1 LFCFHLIVPLDK
13 VLSLEIKNKSYF
25 ILYFPRL
32 FVPLQPDMCSLE
44 SLKID
49 LKAMKEGQNALQFS
63 LSDDYF
69 EAISASEVSRGDVHV
84 ALEIQRSVDIFTIN
98 MHVEGVVE
106 VPCDL
111 CLDDMEQPIAS
122 DRRFTVRF
130 GDDESEDDDVLIVSE
145 DEGVLDTSWM
155 IYEQIVL
162 AIPIKHVHA
171 PGKCN
176 AVMTRKLEELSAAR
190 SSDGGENQ
198 IDERW
203 SALKQLKFS
212 E

>member
-1 LFCFHLIVPLDK
+1 MFFSLLFAH
-13 VLSLEIKNKSYF
+13 
-25 ILYFPRL
+25 L

-44 SLKID
+44 ALKID
-49 LKAMKEGQNALQFS
+49 LKALKEGQNALQFG

-69 EAISASEVSRGDVHV
+69 EAIAAPEVSRGDVHV
-84 ALEIQRSVDIFTIN
+84 AMEIQRSVDIFTVKI
-98 MHVEGVVE
+98 HVEGSVV
-106 VPCDL
+106 VSCDL
-111 CLDDMEQPIAS
+111 CLDDMDQPIAS
-122 DRRFTVRF
+122 DSRFTVRF
-130 GDDESEDDDVLIVSE
+130 GDEESEDDEVLIVPE
-145 DEGVLDTSWM
+145 DDGVLDTSWL

-176 AVMTRKLEELSAAR
+176 DAMTQKLEELSAAR
-190 SSDGGENQ
+190 SSDGGESQ

>member
-1 LFCFHLIVPLDK
+1 
-13 VLSLEIKNKSYF
+13 
-25 ILYFPRL
+25 
-32 FVPLQPDMCSLE
+32 MCSLE

-49 LKAMKEGQNALQFS
+49 LKALKEGQNALEFS

-69 EAISASEVSRGDVHV
+69 EAIAAPEVTRGNIHV
-84 ALEIQRSVDIFTIN
+84 ALEIQRSVGIFTVD
-98 MHVEGVVE
+98 MHVEGSVV
-106 VPCDL
+106 VLCDL
-111 CLDDMEQPIAS
+111 CLDDMEQPILLDS
-122 DRRFTVRF
+122 RFTVRF
-130 GDDESEDDDVLIVSE
+130 GDEESEDDDVLIVSE
-145 DEGVLDTSWM
+145 DDGVLDTSWL
-155 IYEQIVL
+155 IYEQTVL

-176 AVMTRKLEELSAAR
+176 DVMTRKLEELSAAR
-190 SSDGGENQ
+190 SSDGGEDQ